1 MHSHAKSTTVFAALM
16 ACAAWPALA
25 DVTPE
30 DVWQNWQ
37 DASAAM
43 GQTVVAGSVA
53 RDGDTL
59 KIEAITLASAA
70 NSVTSEGS
78 IEQILMEDQGDG
90 TVLVTMSPDYPL
102 KMRLPAMEAGKPEVE
117 LNILVTQTDFQMIA
131 SGDADAISYDMT
143 APTITVKLDRIAGT
157 AAQEA
162 NLTLDATITDIAG
175 TYATRKTDAGLQAD
189 SDITASGMALAV
201 VGAQPADQ
209 SEFRATAA
217 MTGLA
222 LKSSGALLGAALAAG
237 ADPQIMAAMEN
248 SSDITTQTT
257 EFTLEMVEPNGTTTA
272 NGTLGQGQVTA
283 KTAGGVMDFFATQ
296 SSAALTVN
304 TPSVPVPDMAITLD
318 KFAIALTAPIAASE
332 AALPFAFSIELANL
346 SLSDVLWTLFDPSAA
361 LPRDPINLL
370 IDSEGTTKLNAVPP
384 DPSAAQMMPADLE
397 TLNLKA
403 LRLSMAGA
411 ELLGAGTSTFT
422 PDPSGIPSPNAKL
435 DFTLT
440 GANGLM
446 DKLVASGLIAPE
458 MLTFPRMMLAMVASP
473 MTDGSDGYTS
483 TIEIQD
489 KAVSAN
495 GQVLYQLP

>member
-1 MHSHAKSTTVFAALM
+1 MQPHAKSTSVFAALM
-16 ACAAWPALA
+16 ACAAWPVFA

-30 DVWQNWQ
+30 EVWQNWQ

-53 RDGDTL
+53 RDGDVL
-59 KIEAITLASAA
+59 IIDAITIASAA
-70 NSVTSEGS
+70 NSVTAEGS

-117 LNILVTQTDFQMIA
+117 LNILVTQTGLRMIA
-131 SGDADAISYDMT
+131 SGVADEISYNLT
-143 APTITVKLDRIAGT
+143 APSIKVKLDRIAGA

-162 NLTLDATITDIAG
+162 NLTVDATITDIAG
-175 TYATRKTDAGLQAD
+175 IYVARKTDAGLQAD
-189 SDITASGMALAV
+189 SDITAGGMALAV
-201 VGAQPADQ
+201 VGAEPAQQ

-222 LKSSGALLGAALAAG
+222 LKSSGALVGAALAAG
-237 ADPQIMAAMEN
+237 ADPQVMAVVEN
-248 SSDITTQTT
+248 SSDIATQTT
-257 EFTLEMVEPNGTTTA
+257 EFTLEMVEPSGTTTS
-272 NGTLGQGQVTA
+272 NGTLGQGQVIANTS
-283 KTAGGVMDFFATQ
+283 GGVMDFSATQ
-296 SSAALTVN
+296 SDAALTVN
-304 TPSVPVPDMAITLD
+304 TPSVPVPDLAIALD
-318 KFAIALTAPIAASE
+318 KFAIALTAPIAPSE
-332 AALPFAFSIELANL
+332 AALPFAFSTQLANL
-346 SLSDVLWTLFDPSAA
+346 SLSDALWAMFDPSAA
-361 LPRDPINLL
+361 LPRDPINLV
-370 IDSEGTTKLNAVPP
+370 IDSEGTTKLNAAQA
-384 DPSAAQMMPADLE
+384 DLNAAPMLPAQLE

-403 LRLSMAGA
+403 LQLSVAGA
-411 ELLGAGTSTFT
+411 ELTGAGTSTFT

-435 DFTLT
+435 DFTLK

-446 DKLVASGLIAPE
+446 DKLVAAGLISPE

-473 MTDGSDGYTS
+473 MADGSDGYTS

>member
-1 MHSHAKSTTVFAALM
+1 MQSHAKSTSVIAVLM

-30 DVWQNWQ
+30 EVWQNWQ

-53 RDGDTL
+53 RDGDVLT
-59 KIEAITLASAA
+59 IDAITIASAA
-70 NSVTSEGS
+70 NGVTTEGS
-78 IEQILMEDQGDG
+78 IEQILMQDQGDG

-102 KMRLPAMEAGKPEVE
+102 KMRLPPSEAGKPEVE
-117 LNILVTQTDFQMIA
+117 LNILVTQTDLRMIA
-131 SGDADAISYDMT
+131 SGDADAISYDLT
-143 APTITVKLDRIAGT
+143 APSINVKLDRIAG
-157 AAQEA
+157 ADAQDA
-162 NLTLDATITDIAG
+162 NLTVDATITDVAG
-175 TYATRKTDAGLQAD
+175 IYGTRKTDAGVQAD

-237 ADPQIMAAMEN
+237 SDPQIMAALEN
-248 SSDITTQTT
+248 SSDIATQST
-257 EFTLEMVEPNGTTTA
+257 EFTLEMVEPSGTTSA
-272 NGTLGQGQVTA
+272 NGTLGQGQVIA
-283 KTAGGVMDFFATQ
+283 NTAGGVVDFSATQ
-296 SSAALTVN
+296 SDAALTVN
-304 TPSVPVPDMAITLD
+304 TPSVPVPDLAITLD
-318 KFAIALTAPIAASE
+318 KFALALTAPIAASE
-332 AALPFAFSIELANL
+332 AALPFAFSTELANL
-346 SLSDVLWTLFDPSAA
+346 SLSDTLWALFDPSAA

-370 IDSEGTTKLNAVPP
+370 IDSEGTTKMNAMPTAP
-384 DPSAAQMMPADLE
+384 NAAPMMPAQLE
-397 TLNLKA
+397 TLDLNA
-403 LRLSMAGA
+403 LRLSVAGA
-411 ELLGAGTSTFT
+411 ALTGAGTSTFT

-446 DKLVASGLIAPE
+446 DKLVASGLLTPE
-458 MLTFPRMMLAMVASP
+458 VLTFPRMMLAMVASP

>member
-1 MHSHAKSTTVFAALM
+1 
-16 ACAAWPALA
+16 
-25 DVTPE
+25 
-30 DVWQNWQ
+30 
-37 DASAAM
+37 
-43 GQTVVAGSVA
+43 
-53 RDGDTL
+53 
-59 KIEAITLASAA
+59 
-70 NSVTSEGS
+70 
-78 IEQILMEDQGDG
+78 
-90 TVLVTMSPDYPL
+90 
-102 KMRLPAMEAGKPEVE
+102 
-117 LNILVTQTDFQMIA
+117 
-131 SGDADAISYDMT
+131 
-143 APTITVKLDRIAGT
+143 VKLDRIAGA

-162 NLTLDATITDIAG
+162 NITVDATITDIAG

-189 SDITASGMALAV
+189 SNITAGGMALAV

-237 ADPQIMAAMEN
+237 SDPQLMAAMEN
-248 SSDITTQTT
+248 SSDMATQTT
-257 EFTLEMVEPNGTTTA
+257 EFTLEMVEPSGTTSA
-272 NGTLGQGQVTA
+272 NGTLGLGQVIANTS
-283 KTAGGVMDFFATQ
+283 GGVMDFSATQ
-296 SSAALTVN
+296 SDVALTVN
-304 TPSVPVPDMAITLD
+304 TPSVPVPDLAIALD
-318 KFAIALTAPIAASE
+318 KFAIALTAPIAPSE
-332 AALPFAFSIELANL
+332 AALPFAFSTELANL
-346 SLSDVLWTLFDPSAA
+346 SLSEALWALFDPSAA
-361 LPRDPINLL
+361 LPRDPINLV
-370 IDSEGTTKLNAVPP
+370 IDSEGTTKLKVMPT
-384 DPSAAQMMPADLE
+384 DPNSAPMMPADLE

-403 LRLSMAGA
+403 LRLSVAGA
-411 ELLGAGTSTFT
+411 ELTGAGTSTFT

>member
-1 MHSHAKSTTVFAALM
+1 MQSHAKSTSVIAVLM

-30 DVWQNWQ
+30 EVWQNWQ

-53 RDGDTL
+53 RDGDVLT
-59 KIEAITLASAA
+59 IDAITIASAA
-70 NSVTSEGS
+70 NGVTTEGS
-78 IEQILMEDQGDG
+78 IEQILMQDQGDG

-102 KMRLPAMEAGKPEVE
+102 KMRLPPSEAGKPEVE
-117 LNILVTQTDFQMIA
+117 LNILVTQTDLRMIA
-131 SGDADAISYDMT
+131 SGDADAISYDLT
-143 APTITVKLDRIAGT
+143 APSIKVKLDRIAG
-157 AAQEA
+157 ADAQDA
-162 NLTLDATITDIAG
+162 NLTVDATITDVAG
-175 TYATRKTDAGLQAD
+175 TYGTRKTDAGVQAD

-237 ADPQIMAAMEN
+237 SDPQIMAALEN
-248 SSDITTQTT
+248 SSDIATQST
-257 EFTLEMVEPNGTTTA
+257 EFTLEMVEPSGTTSA

-283 KTAGGVMDFFATQ
+283 NTAGGVMDFSATQ
-296 SSAALTVN
+296 SDAALTVN
-304 TPSVPVPDMAITLD
+304 TPSVPVPDLAITLD
-318 KFAIALTAPIAASE
+318 KFALALTAPIAASE
-332 AALPFAFSIELANL
+332 AALPFAFSTELANL
-346 SLSDVLWTLFDPSAA
+346 SLSDTLWALFDPSAA

-370 IDSEGTTKLNAVPP
+370 IDSEGTTKMNAMPTGP
-384 DPSAAQMMPADLE
+384 NAAPMMPAQLE
-397 TLNLKA
+397 TLNLNA
-403 LRLSMAGA
+403 LRLSVAGA
-411 ELLGAGTSTFT
+411 ALTGAGTSTFT

-446 DKLVASGLIAPE
+446 DKLVASGLLTPE
-458 MLTFPRMMLAMVASP
+458 VLTFPRIMLAMVASP